1 MIAAMTAV
9 AQTADDD
16 NADAEV
22 REAPEQAADSTFVE
36 AGAYD
41 SYPFLNLRANH
52 IEFNGADW
60 SALQQKLPKG
70 MRIVHIGD
78 SHIQAEGST
87 SRTRQL
93 LHERYGSAGRGL
105 IAPFRLAGTNQ
116 PLDYS
121 ISSYS
126 DFATSRLLQRSWA
139 VTPGFT
145 GVALN
150 PLDSVFDFTISVKP
164 RLESEAEVAFRRVR
178 VFISGAMPFFVGA
191 EDSDEEPVGAYAEV
205 DNSCMTVTLERD
217 VTEVSLVFDST
228 GNCSI
233 CGFELLGNADSGGIE
248 YSAFGN
254 NGATYGSYVNLGGVG
269 EGVAAISPD
278 LVIISLGTNE
288 AFSRIS
294 DYELESSIDRLV
306 GDIRRNNPNA
316 VLLLITPA
324 ECQRSVYS
332 GKRRRRRRSHVVN
345 TKVAEIRETILRY
358 GRENHIATY
367 DWFEVAGGNGSSSE
381 WLSAGL
387 MGRDCIHLTW
397 TGYDLQGALTFDALD
412 EAISPDLTAKT
423 NQNQER

>member
-1 MIAAMTAV
+1 MIAALTAV
-9 AQTADDD
+9 AQTSGDE

-36 AGAYD
+36 AGAFD
-41 SYPFLNLRANH
+41 SYPFLNLGANH
-52 IEFNGADW
+52 VELNGADW
-60 SALQQKLPKG
+60 SPLQRKLPGG

-105 IAPFRLAGTNQ
+105 IVPFRLAGTNQ

-121 ISSYS
+121 ISSYT

-164 RLESEAEVAFRRVR
+164 RLEPEADVAFRRVR
-178 VFISGAMPFFVGA
+178 MFISGAMPLFVGA
-191 EDSDEEPVGAYAEV
+191 EDADENPIGAYAEV
-205 DNSCMTVTLERD
+205 ENGSMTVVLERD
-217 VTEVSLVFDST
+217 VTEASLVFDST
-228 GNCSI
+228 GHCSI
-233 CGFELLGNADSGGIE
+233 CGFELLGNTASGGIE

-269 EGVAAISPD
+269 EGVASMRPD
-278 LVIISLGTNE
+278 LVIISLGANE

-306 GDIRRNNPNA
+306 GDIRRNNPA
-316 VLLLITPA
+316 AQILLTTPA
-324 ECQRSVYS
+324 ECQRSVYT
-332 GKRRRRRRSHVVN
+332 GKKRRRRRSHVVN
-345 TKVAEIRETILRY
+345 EKVAQVRETILRY

-367 DWFEVAGGNGSSSE
+367 DWYDVAGGDGSSSE
-381 WLSAGL
+381 WISAGL

-412 EAISPDLTAKT
+412 EAVSPDLTVTT
-423 NQNQER
+423 NHNQKQ